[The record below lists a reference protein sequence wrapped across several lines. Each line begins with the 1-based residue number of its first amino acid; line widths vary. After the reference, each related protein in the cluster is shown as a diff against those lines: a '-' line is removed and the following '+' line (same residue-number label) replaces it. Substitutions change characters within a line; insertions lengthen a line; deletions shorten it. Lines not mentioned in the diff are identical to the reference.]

1 MKYPITYLAI
11 KSADGLIFNME
22 DKIIEDKDL
31 FDRLPSGSFD
41 YMVEENLRDI
51 ISYLFENKYFKEYD
65 ESNYYLE
72 PGAKEFVK
80 DIEEKWY
87 NNSIDPHDF
96 YSYKNFGFLDFL
108 RWRYAE
114 EAFQEYLKENM

>member
-11 KSADGLIFNME
+11 KSADELIFNME
-22 DKIIEDKDL
+22 NKIIEDKDL

-65 ESNYYLE
+65 ESNRFHL
-72 PGAKEFVK
+72 
-80 DIEEKWY
+80 
-87 NNSIDPHDF
+87 SI
-96 YSYKNFGFLDFL
+96 L
-108 RWRYAE
+108 
-114 EAFQEYLKENM
+114 